1 MQLVPE
7 LGGGAGDAAA
17 DADPAQARF
26 RLFDAVTSVL
36 KAAARMRPLYLV
48 LDDLHTSD
56 PSSLALLHFVAR
68 NLRGLRA
75 LIVGAYRP
83 EEAQLAT
90 EVGQALG
97 DVAREGTFLPLVPLD
112 GGQIADL
119 VARFSGRPAD
129 AELVRS
135 IERTT
140 EGNPLFV
147 DELLRLLVQ
156 RG

>member
-1 MQLVPE
+1 M
-7 LGGGAGDAAA
+7 
-17 DADPAQARF
+17 
-26 RLFDAVTSVL
+26 TSVL

-83 EEAQLAT
+83 EEAQVAT

-97 DVAREGTFLPLVPLD
+97 GVAREGTFLPLVPLD

-135 IERTT
+135 IERTRRAIRCSST
-140 EGNPLFV
+140 SCCACSSSGVTSGRPPG
-147 DELLRLLVQ
+147 R
-156 RG
+156 RCRCPTP